1 MAQRVKRRYD
11 ADGRQAQSRTTRLR
25 ILDAARASFVERGYR
40 ATTVAE
46 IARRSDVHV
55 DTLYA
60 LVGRK
65 PQILR
70 ELIELAISGSDE
82 ALAPERRDYVQRMR
96 AEPDP
101 VRKLWIYAGAMRA
114 IQTRMAPLLLALRDA
129 AATEPAA
136 QQVWREIGER
146 RAQNMRR
153 LVADLGRGV
162 LRRGLSIDG
171 AADIIWATASSEM
184 FVLLTVERGWT
195 LERYERWLADAWT
208 AQLLRPSPGVR

>member
-1 MAQRVKRRYD
+1 MVQRVKRRYD

-40 ATTVAE
+40 ATTVGE
-46 IARRSDVHV
+46 IARRADVHV

-70 ELIELAISGSDE
+70 ELVELAISGTDE

-101 VRKLWIYAGAMRA
+101 ARKLRIYAGAIRA

-129 AATEPAA
+129 AATDPAA

-153 LVADLGRGV
+153 LVVELGDDV
-162 LRRGLSIDG
+162 LRPGMSVDD
-171 AADIIWATASSEM
+171 AADILWATAGSEM
-184 FVLLTVERGWT
+184 FVLLTFERGWP
-195 LERYERWLADAWT
+195 LERYERWLAEAWT
-208 AQLLRPSPGVR
+208 TQLLRPPRRVR